1 MDTTTPLHRR
11 SRATASCADPAA
23 RVTRSLAGYGVL
35 AGPFYVVVSLVQA
48 VRRDGFDLSRHSW
61 SQLALGDFGW
71 VQVGNL
77 VVTGLMA
84 LALSVALRRTLVG
97 VSGVPGVPG
106 ARGARAVPV
115 LVGVFGAGLVIA
127 GLFPA
132 DPAGGFPVG
141 MPTPA
146 APTGHGTLHLVS
158 SGLGFVALAA
168 AMVVMALRYAAERRS
183 GRVVWSV
190 VAATALLGGF
200 GTIASGSTI
209 GVPAFTVGI
218 LVAFAWLSVLGADVY
233 ARATRATPVPAA

>member
-84 LALSVALRRTLVG
+84 LAFSVALRRTLVG
-97 VSGVPGVPG
+97 VPG
-106 ARGARAVPV
+106 AQGARAVPV

-233 ARATRATPVPAA
+233 ARATPVPAA